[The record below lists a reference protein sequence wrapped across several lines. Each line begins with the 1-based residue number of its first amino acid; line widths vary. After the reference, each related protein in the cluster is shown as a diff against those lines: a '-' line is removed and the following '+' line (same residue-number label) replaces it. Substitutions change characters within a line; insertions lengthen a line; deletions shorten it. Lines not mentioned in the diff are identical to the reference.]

1 MASESKV
8 FSWEGISRFRQ
19 EIMGVAILLVLVRHC
34 DTFQWGALQP
44 YVKHLVNPCAA
55 GVDILLFVSGVG
67 LYFSLCRNPAVLPFY
82 GRRFMRLVPEYL
94 VIAGLS
100 YALMDVLCNI
110 RGGVVIWLI
119 QLSAVRATFVPG
131 SGENETLWYILFI
144 VFMYLLY
151 PAIHFLFHRQGRA
164 RAVSFWLIFLASVFG
179 QVLLLAFWP
188 ELYTRFSV
196 EKPISRIPIFILGA
210 YMGQAVKEGRKS
222 PVLIIPLLFF
232 LFLGL
237 RAAKIVLLGHDE
249 LYGQLLVRTANQ
261 SLGMAVM
268 LMAAW
273 CMGRLRAD
281 GGIIR
286 TALAWCGRSSLELYL
301 FHSFLFTLWLALPLP
316 LPKGW
321 PVYFI
326 VIIPLSVLL
335 SILTGWIKGLLRRRT
350 PLPGRSEPPR
360 P

>member
-1 MASESKV
+1 M
-8 FSWEGISRFRQ
+8 
-19 EIMGVAILLVLVRHC
+19 
-34 DTFQWGALQP
+34 
-44 YVKHLVNPCAA
+44 
-55 GVDILLFVSGVG
+55 
-67 LYFSLCRNPAVLPFY
+67 
-82 GRRFMRLVPEYL
+82 
-94 VIAGLS
+94 
-100 YALMDVLCNI
+100 
-110 RGGVVIWLI
+110 
-119 QLSAVRATFVPG
+119 RATFVPG

-210 YMGQAVKEGRKS
+210 YMGQVVKENRKS

-237 RAAKIVLLGHDE
+237 RAAKIVLLGHDKM
-249 LYGQLLVRTANQ
+249 YGQLLVRTGNQ
-261 SLGMAVM
+261 CLGMALM
-268 LMAAW
+268 LLAM
-273 CMGRLRAD
+273 CLMGRTRTD
-281 GGIIR
+281 RGIIR
-286 TALAWCGRSSLELYL
+286 TALAWCGKSSLELYL

-321 PVYFI
+321 PVYFL